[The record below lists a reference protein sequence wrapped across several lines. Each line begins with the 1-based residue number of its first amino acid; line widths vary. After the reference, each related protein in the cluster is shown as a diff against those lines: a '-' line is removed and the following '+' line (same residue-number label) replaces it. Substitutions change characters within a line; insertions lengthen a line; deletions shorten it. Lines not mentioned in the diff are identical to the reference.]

1 MGLINLESQNF
12 RFIDFIDEEIEVYK
26 NDVTEVSTDSKI
38 IRIFE
43 VFGKSTVYQII
54 IFERVF
60 TISYVMDVYGQCKN
74 NAIGKQQIL

>member
-1 MGLINLESQNF
+1 MESQNF